1 MTVGSTITTATSE
14 GNAPS
19 GVSPSESKAAPNLV
33 TVLGFDQKDVLFR
46 SDKVGCVQWRDADG
60 KIVAMLISL
69 KQNVW
74 GFAQRGEE
82 DWPQVLAR
90 YGNSD
95 SQED

>member
-1 MTVGSTITTATSE
+1 MTVGSTIPTSTSE
-14 GNAPS
+14 GNSHS

-69 KQNVW
+69 KPNVW

>member
-1 MTVGSTITTATSE
+1 MNVGSTITTATSE
-14 GNAPS
+14 GKDPS

-33 TVLGFDQKDVLFR
+33 TVLGFDKNDVLFR
-46 SDKVGCVQWRDADG
+46 SDKVGCVQWRDSDG
-60 KIVAMLISL
+60 KIIAMLISL
-69 KQNVW
+69 KPNVW

>member
-14 GNAPS
+14 GKAPS
-19 GVSPSESKAAPNLV
+19 GVSPSESNAAPNLV

-69 KQNVW
+69 KPNVW
-74 GFAQRGEE
+74 GFSQRGEE
-82 DWPQVLAR
+82 DWPQVLER
-90 YGNSD
+90 YGNPD
-95 SQED
+95 S